1 MKKNKLMIIIIAVA
15 AAIAVAGIVFYML
28 YGKDKVRA
36 FIEKRCKKADD
47 AIDCD
52 DVDALCDECIEA

>member
-15 AAIAVAGIVFYML
+15 AAVAVAGVVFYML

-36 FIEKRCKKADD
+36 FIEKKRKKADD
-47 AIDCD
+47 VIGCD
-52 DVDALCDECIEA
+52 DIDALCDECVEA